1 MPEKPSARIGK
12 RNFGTIV
19 FFCIFAVRKG
29 ECDIALAEKKE
40 RSQYEK
46 S

>member
-1 MPEKPSARIGK
+1 MQNR
-12 RNFGTIV
+12 RNKDIKVLTGED